1 MPRDVQSA
9 RNAVLKSIR
18 TSSRMIPLGVP
29 NRAFLRPEAVRTR
42 ILGQLGPFVLF
53 GEPSLPLGER
63 TWAVRTY
70 PERQLNARIVVFA
83 RFSSIF
89 RRFSIDFLLVFGL

>member
-9 RNAVLKSIR
+9 QNAVSE
-18 TSSRMIPLGVP
+18 SSRTTSRGIPRSVLE
-29 NRAFLRPEAVRTR
+29 RAFLRPKAVRTR

-63 TWAVRTY
+63 TWAVRTH

-89 RRFSIDFLLVFGL
+89 RRFSIDFLLIFGL